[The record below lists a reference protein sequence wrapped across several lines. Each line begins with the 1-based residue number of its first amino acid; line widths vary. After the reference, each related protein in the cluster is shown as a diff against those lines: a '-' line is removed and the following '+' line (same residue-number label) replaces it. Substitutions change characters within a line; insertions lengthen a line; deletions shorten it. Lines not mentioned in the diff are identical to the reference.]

1 MILKKWISFTLVLL
15 LLASPCMALCESV
28 QGSAKA
34 AALYDTM
41 TGAFLYEK
49 AGDERLPMASTTKIM
64 TALIALEQLPL
75 EQTHVIR
82 PEWTG
87 IEGSSMYLKAGERLT
102 TEELLCGLMLMSGN
116 DAAYALAC
124 IVAGSE
130 AKFVELMN
138 QKARQLGLADTSFES
153 ASGLDGENH
162 YTTAKEL
169 ARLAACAMDHP
180 DFRRIVG
187 QKYAKAGNRTMKNH
201 NKLLFLDENI
211 CGVKTGF
218 TKKSGRCLVSAAEK
232 DGRLLIAVTLNDPD
246 DWRDHQAL
254 YQSAFS
260 AFFPQQVLCGGP
272 VGEVALFSG
281 AETHV
286 PLYCSSDLTLSLS
299 EEERQRVRIEVCGP
313 RFACAPVKAGQ
324 VYGSLRVCLGGALLF
339 EAPVYYSHTVETIL
353 PPKGS
358 FFSRLLDGLLG
369 QGDT

>member
-1 MILKKWISFTLVLL
+1 MKKTITWVLL
-15 LLASPCMALCESV
+15 LIWLASPCMALCENV
-28 QGSAKA
+28 QVSAKA
-34 AALYDTM
+34 AVLYDTL
-41 TGAFLYEK
+41 TGTFLYDK

-75 EQTHVIR
+75 EQEHVIR

-87 IEGSSMYLKAGERLT
+87 IEGSSMYLKAGETLT

-130 AKFVELMN
+130 PRFVERMN
-138 QKARQLGLADTSFES
+138 EKAQALGLAGTSFES

-169 ARLAACAMDHP
+169 AKLAANAMENE

-218 TKKSGRCLVSAAEK
+218 TKKSGRCLVSAAQQG
-232 DGRLLIAVTLNDPD
+232 GRLLIAVTLNDPD
-246 DWRDHQAL
+246 DWQDHGAL
-254 YQSAFS
+254 YQSVFPQFA
-260 AFFPQQVLCGGP
+260 PQQVLCGGA

-281 AETHV
+281 EESRV
-286 PLYCSSDLTLSLS
+286 PLYCAQDFTLSLS
-299 EEERQRVRIEVCGP
+299 EAERQRIVIQVCGP

-324 VYGSLRVCLGGALLF
+324 PYGTLQVRLDDAVLL
-339 EAPVYYSHTVETIL
+339 EAPVYYSRTVGTTL
-353 PPKGS
+353 PPKGN
-358 FFSRLLDGLLG
+358 FFTRLLQGLLG
-369 QGDT
+369 